1 MGFGDSITALLETYS
16 NCVSLLKSL
25 RHPKSGSDGA
35 APDKQQVT
43 LLKSLKK
50 DRDLVERAYSSRLS
64 ESGGRLKK
72 GDARAISS
80 LDRIL
85 KRIRTTIANLLR
97 LSGKEQKP
105 VLDYD
110 SLMSLSNTSRVEA
123 IRTINHLSR
132 RLGSNN
138 SSRVSTTYT
147 STSGSA
153 SASPSPPPA
162 GSKPAPST
170 SRHKGHS
177 SHRSSHGSAHSSST
191 SSKPRNKSPPSSPK
205 KKKSSSKVKSEE
217 KLPRVTEESLPGT
230 KEAKA
235 AKPKP
240 KPSVEAMQEKAS
252 PAKQK
257 PTVEFSTPE
266 SSPTNGGPEVKVQSR
281 PVGIAQRIAA
291 ARENRI
297 SIASFT
303 SDSTKLGEIPDR
315 KPRSRYYTPAS
326 PGSDEYNVP
335 PLYPL
340 RPYRTEAREKAGFWG
355 GLFGRKREG

>member
-64 ESGGRLKK
+64 ESGGRFKK

-85 KRIRTTIANLLR
+85 KRIRATIANLLR

-110 SLMSLSNTSRVEA
+110 SLMSLSNASRVEA

-138 SSRVSTTYT
+138 SSRASMTYT
-147 STSGSA
+147 STAGSS
-153 SASPSPPPA
+153 SASPPPLAPDA
-162 GSKPAPST
+162 KPAASA

-177 SHRSSHGSAHSSST
+177 SRRSSHGSSHSSST
-191 SSKPRNKSPPSSPK
+191 TSKSRNKSPPSAPK

-217 KLPRVTEESLPGT
+217 KLPRVTEESLPGS
-230 KEAKA
+230 KEEKP
-235 AKPKP
+235 PKP
-240 KPSVEAMQEKAS
+240 KAKASVETIQEK
-252 PAKQK
+252 PATAMKK
-257 PTVEFSTPE
+257 PTVEFSTDGDAE
-266 SSPTNGGPEVKVQSR
+266 AKTQSR

-340 RPYRTEAREKAGFWG
+340 RPYRAEAREKAGFWG